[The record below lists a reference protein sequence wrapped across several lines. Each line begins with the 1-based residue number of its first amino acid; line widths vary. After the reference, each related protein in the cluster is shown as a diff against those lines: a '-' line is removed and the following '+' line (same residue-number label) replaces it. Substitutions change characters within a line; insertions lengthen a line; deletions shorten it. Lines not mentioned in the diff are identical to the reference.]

1 MRMGNNK
8 SGFTLLEI
16 LVVII
21 IVGVLASVAMPQLFR
36 NVERSRATEAL
47 ASLGATKR
55 AIEGCAMQVNNVF
68 TTCNTYAAIGMSDPS
83 YVAATNASAH
93 FAYAITTAATSFS
106 IVATRNT
113 VDNGVATD
121 TITLARTAVTGV
133 ITRAGTTAFAGIQ

>member
-55 AIEGCAMQVNNVF
+55 SIEGCAMQFNDVY
-68 TTCNTYAAIGMSDPS
+68 TTCNTYTAIGMSDPS
-83 YVAATNASAH
+83 YNATTNAAAHFGYAIAVAAG
-93 FAYAITTAATSFS
+93 SFS
-106 IVATRNT
+106 ITATRNT
-113 VDNGVATD
+113 TENGVGTD
-121 TITLARTAVTGV
+121 TVVLSRNTAGA
-133 ITRAGTTAFAGIQ
+133 ITRTGTTAFAGIQ